1 MSKSDRAGVT
11 LIEMLVV
18 MAVIAV
24 IVGLLLPAIQAARE
38 SSRAMACANN
48 LRQFGIGLNEHAA
61 RKGTYC
67 SGAWDW
73 SEDGC
78 LTEKGWVADL
88 VATGIPVGKMLCPSN
103 SAQVSEVF
111 NQVLTLLPPQ
121 TNACTNFAGQPP
133 KILPDGTS
141 LSNVCRQVIESN
153 LAAMSPQ
160 RKHLVESTL
169 LEQHYNTN
177 YVATWF
183 LVRGSVNLDASG
195 NPKANNTSCG
205 NLSVKS
211 LNVTQGPLRQ
221 ATLDTGAG
229 ASFVPFLADGPA
241 GDALVMP
248 LKGIRGEFTVKSYT
262 NGPVLKS
269 AMQAPSFAPGT
280 PRDGPSGWWSV
291 WNNYTLQDY
300 RPFTPVHRNVCNVLF
315 ADGSVRTMYDTNRDG
330 YLNNGFPAGNGFVD
344 DTIEM
349 PLSEM
354 ASLYSLNAR
363 RPASP

>member
-1 MSKSDRAGVT
+1 MSKSNRLGVT

-61 RKGTYC
+61 RRGAYC

-111 NQVLTLLPPQ
+111 NQVLTMRPPQ

-141 LSNVCRQVIESN
+141 LANVCRQVIESN

-160 RKHLVESTL
+160 RRQLVESTL

-183 LVRGSVNLDASG
+183 LVRGSVNLDARDR
-195 NPKANNTSCG
+195 
-205 NLSVKS
+205 KS
-211 LNVTQGPLRQ
+211 TRLNSSHT
-221 ATLDTGAG
+221 
-229 ASFVPFLADGPA
+229 
-241 GDALVMP
+241 
-248 LKGIRGEFTVKSYT
+248 
-262 NGPVLKS
+262 
-269 AMQAPSFAPGT
+269 
-280 PRDGPSGWWSV
+280 
-291 WNNYTLQDY
+291 
-300 RPFTPVHRNVCNVLF
+300 
-315 ADGSVRTMYDTNRDG
+315 
-330 YLNNGFPAGNGFVD
+330 
-344 DTIEM
+344 
-349 PLSEM
+349 
-354 ASLYSLNAR
+354 
-363 RPASP
+363 